1 VPLPARKAT
10 DPLAPSP
17 ASGERAKWR
26 VPLVFEGD
34 VFALVDDG
42 QITAA
47 EYMELEQLLVA
58 RGAAHSGGLGCVVVI
73 PAGTKPPSEA
83 QRVAIA
89 SMLTRA
95 APFLTGLAWVVEGR
109 GFEGAAVRGI
119 LLGLSL
125 FGRRPYPTH
134 VGTELRDALGWLAT
148 RRAMGSG
155 SDLER
160 TAQRIAEA
168 RALYAARK

>member
-1 VPLPARKAT
+1 MSPPVAT
-10 DPLAPSP
+10 SP
-17 ASGERAKWR
+17 ASGERAKWH

-42 QITAA
+42 EITVD
-47 EYMELEQLLVA
+47 EYLEMERLIIA
-58 RGAAHSGGLGCVVVI
+58 HGALHRDGLGCIVVI

-89 SMLTRA
+89 GMLTRA
-95 APFLTGLAWVVEGR
+95 RAHLNALVWVVEAR

-125 FGRRPYPTH
+125 FGKRPYPTQVSTQIH
-134 VGTELRDALGWLAT
+134 DALGWLAT
-148 RRAMGSG
+148 RRSG
-155 SDLER
+155 TTVDIDALAATIAR
-160 TAQRIAEA
+160 TRASYA
-168 RALYAARK
+168 RR